1 MLLGDLVTTM
11 IQHVSSAFVYCVF
24 VCVCVCTIARLTQNK
39 KRFFGLGFKIR
50 LKWGMII
57 FHFSSF
63 HLFCLNPI
71 MSLTW
76 YNVLIINYLF
86 EYVIRPLSL
95 SYLQQACMT
104 IIYAF
109 FQY

>member
-1 MLLGDLVTTM
+1 MLFGDLVTTM
-11 IQHVSSAFVYCVF
+11 IQHVSSARVYCVF
-24 VCVCVCTIARLTQNK
+24 VCVRTIARLMPQK
-39 KRFFGLGFKIR
+39 KMFFELGFKTR

-57 FHFSSF
+57 FHFSNF
-63 HLFCLNPI
+63 HLFCRNPI

-86 EYVIRPLSL
+86 EYVIRPFSL

-104 IIYAF
+104 IIYAN